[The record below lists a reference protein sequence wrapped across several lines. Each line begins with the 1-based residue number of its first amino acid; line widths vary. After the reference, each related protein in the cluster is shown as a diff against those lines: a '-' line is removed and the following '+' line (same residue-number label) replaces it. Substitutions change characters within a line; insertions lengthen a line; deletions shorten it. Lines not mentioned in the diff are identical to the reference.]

1 MNEPYYSDDHVTIY
15 HGDCREV
22 LPTLGPVD
30 HVITDPPYARD
41 IYVRLGMPNTK
52 KGSGTPD
59 RLLGESFT
67 LNNGARMSQLAQ
79 GAIGCIDEMFEE
91 VSVQISRLTRR
102 WSLVFSDI
110 ESCHLWR
117 LNLEGAGMRYIR
129 TGAWT
134 KVDPSPQFT
143 GDRPAVGFE
152 PCTITHAQGAM
163 RWNGGGHAALWH
175 HKIAKGDDRPD
186 HPCPKPLPLM
196 RELVSL
202 FTDPGE
208 TILDPFMGSGTTL
221 RAAKD
226 LGRKAIGIEISERWC
241 EVAARRLE
249 QAVLPLSFEKVQEG
263 ERFANVAMFEGVAA
277 PADSFE
283 VGR

>member
-1 MNEPYYSDDHVTIY
+1 MKPYYERDGITIY

-41 IYVRLGMPNTK
+41 IYVRLGSPNTHP
-52 KGSGTPD
+52 GSGTPSRIGQFGNASMGNGP
-59 RLLGESFT
+59 RLTS
-67 LNNGARMSQLAQ
+67 LAA
-79 GAIGCIDEMFEE
+79 GAIGHIDEMLHD
-91 VSVQISRLTRR
+91 VASQIARLTQR
-102 WSLVFSDI
+102 WALVFSDI

-117 LNLEGAGMRYIR
+117 QQLEGNGMRYVR

-134 KVDPSPQFT
+134 KVDPSPQFS
-143 GDRPAVGFE
+143 GDRPSVGFE

-175 HKIAKGDDRPD
+175 HRIAKGAARPN

-196 RELVSL
+196 AELIRL

-208 TILDPFMGSGTTL
+208 TVLDPFAGSGTTL
-221 RAAKD
+221 VAAKAA
-226 LGRKAIGIEISERWC
+226 GRRAIGIEIEPEWC
-241 EVAARRLE
+241 AETVRRLSATQMGLMIE
-249 QAVLPLSFEKVQEG
+249 
-263 ERFANVAMFEGVAA
+263 AA
-277 PADSFE
+277 
-283 VGR
+283 G